1 MYTPDSK
8 KYDNMPYRRCG
19 KSGLKLPAISL
30 GFWRNFGG
38 ENPYSVMEEIT
49 LGAFDMGITYF
60 DLANNYGNPNN
71 GRAEENF
78 GKIYQ
83 NNLKPHRDEIVVA
96 TKAGFEMWPGPYG
109 DRNGSRKYLLASL
122 DQSLKR
128 MGLEYVDI
136 YYHHVPDPETPVYET
151 AMALDTAVRQ
161 GKALYAGIS
170 NYSRGQAEEITA
182 ALREL
187 GTPFIVNQIS
197 YSMIN
202 RWIEN
207 DRLDQWAIEN
217 GVGLAVYSP
226 LSQGLLS
233 GKYNKNI
240 PADSRIGKGD
250 SYLGRQLDEKTLV
263 KLTRL
268 AEIAESRGQS
278 MSQMALSWVL
288 KNPAVATVIIGASR
302 LSQVEEDVA
311 AINKLDFSEDEN
323 RAIEEALNG

>member
-1 MYTPDSK
+1 MYTPNEHR
-8 KYDNMPYRRCG
+8 YDNMPYRRCG

-30 GFWRNFGG
+30 GLWRNFGG
-38 ENPYSVMEEIT
+38 ENPYSVMEEIV
-49 LGAFDMGITYF
+49 LGAFDLGITYF
-60 DLANNYGNPNN
+60 DLANNYGNPHN

-78 GKIYQ
+78 GKIYA

-96 TKAGFEMWPGPYG
+96 TKAGFEMWAGPYG

-128 MGLEYVDI
+128 MGLDYVDI

-170 NYSRGQAEEITA
+170 NYSRSQADEITA

-207 DRLDQWAIEN
+207 DRLDKWAIDN

-240 PADSRIGKGD
+240 PSDSRIGKGD
-250 SYLGRQLDEKTLV
+250 SYLGRQLDEKTIV
-263 KLTRL
+263 KLNKL
-268 AEIAESRGQS
+268 AEIAENRGQS

-288 KNPAVATVIIGASR
+288 NNPAVATVIIGASR
-302 LSQVEEDVA
+302 FSQVEENVA
-311 AINKLDFSEDEN
+311 SIEKLGFSEDEN
-323 RAIEEALNG
+323 KAIEEALNV

>member
-1 MYTPDSK
+1 MYTPDNTR
-8 KYDNMPYRRCG
+8 YDNMPYRRCG

-30 GFWRNFGG
+30 GLWRNFGE
-38 ENPYSVMEEIT
+38 ENPYSVMEEIV
-49 LGAFDMGITYF
+49 LGAFDLGITYF
-60 DLANNYGNPNN
+60 DLANNYGNPHN

-78 GKIYQ
+78 GKIYA

-96 TKAGFEMWPGPYG
+96 TKAGFEMWTGPYG

-197 YSMIN
+197 YSMLN

-207 DRLDQWAIEN
+207 DRLDKWAIDN

-240 PADSRIGKGD
+240 PSDSRIGKGD
-250 SYLGRQLDEKTLV
+250 SYRQLDEKTIV
-263 KLTRL
+263 KLQRL
-268 AEIAESRGQS
+268 AEIAENRGQS

-288 KNPAVATVIIGASR
+288 RNPAVATVIIGASR
-302 LSQVEEDVA
+302 FSQVKENVA
-311 AINKLDFSEDEN
+311 SIEKLRFSEDEN
-323 RAIEEALNG
+323 KAIEEALND